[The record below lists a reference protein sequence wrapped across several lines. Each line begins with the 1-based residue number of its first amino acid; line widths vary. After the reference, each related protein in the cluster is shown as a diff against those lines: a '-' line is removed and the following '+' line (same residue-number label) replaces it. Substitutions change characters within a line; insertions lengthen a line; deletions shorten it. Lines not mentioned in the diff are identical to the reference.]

1 MIEQNKGKDQGHM
14 ENIYLSSDF
23 KGPIWKKVVESHSQL
38 VRQWHFGLA
47 VQTGHQGRYLM

>member
-38 VRQWHFGLA
+38 VRHFGLA